1 MGAFGQ
7 RAVHGPPGAQIPVA
21 RDRLARE
28 LTTPVLAEIRIESLG
43 AISLATAE
51 FGRGLTVLTGETGTG
66 KTMVVTGLH
75 LLGGARA
82 DATRVRS
89 GAERAVVEG
98 RFSTADLDDTAHL
111 DDLLD
116 ASGAERDEDGSVIA
130 LRTVA
135 RDGPSRAYLG
145 GRSVPAKSL
154 SGFTAEL
161 LTLHGQN
168 DQLRLMRPEEQRGA
182 LDRFAGTGPTL
193 ERYRKLRDAWLS
205 AQRDLID
212 RRNRARELVQE
223 TDRLKFA
230 LNEIDT
236 VDPRPGEDDA
246 LVADIVRLSELD
258 TLREAAVSARE
269 ALSAEDPDG
278 SGVSAT
284 DSLGRARAAL
294 ESTDDAA
301 LRALAA
307 QLDEALTVVV
317 EVARELGGFLD
328 ELPVDASALES
339 KLARQAE
346 LRTLTR
352 KYAADINGVLRW
364 AAQSRERLAQLDVSE
379 EGLAALANRVDELSR
394 ELSATAVD
402 LGKARRTA
410 AKRLAKEVTA
420 ELSALAMADAEFAID
435 VTTDLAPDRDDPA
448 ALTVSFGPS
457 GPMLARAGADGIDRV
472 EFGFAAHHGM
482 TVLPLAKSASGGEL
496 SRVMLALEV
505 VLAAS
510 RKQSGGTTMV
520 FDEIDAGVGGWA
532 AVQIGRRLARLARTH
547 QVIVVTHLPQ
557 VAAYADVHLVV
568 YSDVGSK
575 GASGVQRVTGDDRVA
590 ELARMLAGLGESDS
604 GRAHARELLDAA
616 QKYQT

>member
-1 MGAFGQ
+1 M
-7 RAVHGPPGAQIPVA
+7 
-21 RDRLARE
+21 
-28 LTTPVLAEIRIESLG
+28 LTEIRIESLG
-43 AISLATAE
+43 AISVATAE
-51 FGRGLTVLTGETGTG
+51 FGRGLTVLSGETGTG

-89 GAERAVVEG
+89 GADRAVVEG
-98 RFSTADLDDTAHL
+98 RFTTTDLDDAA
-111 DDLLD
+111 LLD
-116 ASGAERDEDGSVIA
+116 ELLEASGAERDEDGSVIA
-130 LRTVA
+130 LRTVS

-154 SGFTAEL
+154 SGFTTEL

-168 DQLRLMRPEEQRGA
+168 DQLRLMRPDEQRAA
-182 LDRFAGTGPTL
+182 LDRFAATGATL
-193 ERYRKLRDAWLS
+193 ERYRKLRDAWLT
-205 AQRDLID
+205 ARRDLID
-212 RRNRARELVQE
+212 RRNRARELAQE
-223 TDRLKFA
+223 TDRLQFA
-230 LNEIDT
+230 LREIDA
-236 VDPRPGEDDA
+236 VDPRPGEDDELA
-246 LVADIVRLSELD
+246 ADIMRLSELD
-258 TLREAAVSARE
+258 TLREAAATARD
-269 ALSAEDPDG
+269 ALSTDD
-278 SGVSAT
+278 GVSAT
-284 DSLGRARAAL
+284 DSLGRARATL

-301 LRALAA
+301 LRALAS
-307 QLDEALTVVV
+307 QLDEALTVVG

-352 KYAADINGVLRW
+352 KYAADVDGVLRW
-364 AAQSRERLAQLDVSE
+364 AAQSRERLSELDVSE
-379 EGLAALANRVDELSR
+379 ETLTALERRVDELAR
-394 ELSATAVD
+394 ELTDAAID
-402 LGKARRTA
+402 LGKARRKA

-420 ELSALAMADAEFAID
+420 ELSGLAMADAEFTID

-448 ALTVSFGPS
+448 ALVLPS
-457 GPMLARAGADGIDRV
+457 GEVARAGSDGVDQV
-472 EFGFAAHHGM
+472 EFGFAAHRGM

-510 RKQSGGTTMV
+510 AAGTTMV
-520 FDEIDAGVGGWA
+520 FDEVDAGVGGWA

-568 YSDVGSK
+568 HSAK
-575 GASGVQRVTGDDRVA
+575 GASGVRRVTGDERVA

-616 QKYQT
+616 QNDEI